1 VKSLMVLA
9 LSVKFA
15 LVLHGPEVIDTGLA
29 KRVIDL
35 VSKEGQVDAIM
46 SGYTG
51 VAAVIDAGLEGVV
64 DISRMRKP
72 SQELSRLGHSNGV
85 LLLVNFA
92 KSRESAI
99 SFGSIVYSRCKDRV
113 KKPLIQIDDGLLI
126 DWNQIDEGMAR
137 HLASELGFELL
148 LGNKILGEVAKEGEG
163 RRIHGVIP
171 GENIWVDGVVV
182 GRATSREVTLRK
194 GYDGRLEADGVDL
207 KPTGVNRLGDFDL
220 SNAHV
225 RSGIT
230 RRTKTT
236 ARSTDSKKSG
246 VFFIDHSAEAAIH
259 RCRNA
264 ALVVTVG
271 DDTSKIAGS
280 ILYRFNVPVVAITD
294 GDEDGISSEE
304 LKVKGSVVIRLRA
317 GTDDIVGREVHK
329 RIFHSEGQIE
339 GNPSPSSIA
348 REIMRIAGD
357 RLVWHRVSE

>member
-1 VKSLMVLA
+1 VKSFDDVC
-9 LSVKFA
+9 LSVKFG

-29 KRVIDL
+29 KHVIDL
-35 VSKEGQVDAIM
+35 MSKEGQVDVIM

-51 VAAVIDAGLEGVV
+51 VAAVIDAGLESVV

-72 SQELSRLGHSNGV
+72 SQELSRLSHSNDA
-85 LLLVNFA
+85 LLLVNCA

-99 SFGSIVYSRCKDRV
+99 CFGSIVYSRCKERV
-113 KKPLIQIDDGLLI
+113 KKPLIQIDDGFLI
-126 DWNQIDEGMAR
+126 DWNRIDEGMAR
-137 HLASELGFELL
+137 HLAGELGLELL
-148 LGNKILGEVAKEGEG
+148 LGNEILDEVVKEGER
-163 RRIHGVIP
+163 RRIHGVVP
-171 GENIWVDGVVV
+171 GENIWVNGVVV
-182 GRATSREVTLRK
+182 GRATSRAVTLRK
-194 GYDGRLEADGVDL
+194 GRDGRLEADGVDL

-220 SNAHV
+220 FKAHV

-236 ARSTDSKKSG
+236 ARSIDSKKSG
-246 VFFIDHSAEAAIH
+246 AFFIDHSAEAAIH

-280 ILYRFNVPVVAITD
+280 LLYRFNVPVVAITD

-317 GTDDIVGREVHK
+317 GTDDIVGREVHES
-329 RIFHSEGQIE
+329 IFHGEGHIE
-339 GNPSPSSIA
+339 GNPSPNSIA
-348 REIMRIAGD
+348 QEIMRIAGE
-357 RLVWHRVSE
+357 RMKWHRVSE